1 MLSLPFDVDSFIDIL
16 QTRQPRKITGE
27 YQTKIIELETK

>member
-1 MLSLPFDVDSFIDIL
+1 MVSLAFHADSFIDIL